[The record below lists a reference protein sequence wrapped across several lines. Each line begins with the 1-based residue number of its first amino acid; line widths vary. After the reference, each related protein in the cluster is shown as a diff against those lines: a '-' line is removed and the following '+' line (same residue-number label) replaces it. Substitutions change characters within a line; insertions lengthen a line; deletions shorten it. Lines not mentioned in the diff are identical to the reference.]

1 MTQKTMTTPDMWSY
15 RDYDTWKSTDIRGF
29 AVEAT
34 DGEIGAIDETSDK
47 TGSNYIVVDTGPWIF
62 GKKVL
67 LPGGV
72 IQRVD
77 TADQRVWVS
86 LSKSE
91 IENAPE
97 FDEFRYHDEAYLS
110 EIGAYYEGLGGPE
123 GSVVERR
130 EERLAVDK
138 QTEQA
143 GAVRVGKHV
152 IEDEQS
158 VDVPVT
164 REEVTIQRRK
174 VDRPATEEDL
184 SDASVTVPVMEERVV
199 AGKEARVVEELEIGK
214 TAKTDTKHV
223 TDTVKREEFDV
234 DADDDTL
241 KR

>member
-1 MTQKTMTTPDMWSY
+1 MTRNTMTTTDMWTY
-15 RDYDTWKSTDIRGF
+15 RDYDTWKSANLTGF
-29 AVEAT
+29 SVEAT
-34 DGEIGAIDETSDK
+34 DGGIGTIDELSD
-47 TGSNYIVVDTGPWIF
+47 TAGSQYIVVDTGPWIF

-77 TADQRVWVS
+77 TVDRRVFVS

-97 FDEFRYHDEAYLS
+97 FDEYRYHDDVYRS
-110 EIGAYYEGLGGPE
+110 EIGTYYEGLGGPE
-123 GSVVERR
+123 GGVLERA
-130 EERLAVDK
+130 EERLTVDK

-152 IEDEQS
+152 VEEEQS

-164 REEVTIQRRK
+164 REEVTIQRRA

-184 SDASVTVPVMEERVV
+184 KESTVTVPVMEERVRT
-199 AGKEARVVEELEIGK
+199 GKEARVVEELEIGK
-214 TAKTDTKHV
+214 TAKTDTKRV

-234 DADDDTL
+234 EADDDTL